1 MKDYV
6 KRMLDERDEL
16 KARIDKAQRFLD
28 RNAQSMNTEDKELLV
43 RQVQIM
49 WEYYSVLELR
59 LAREGIGHG
68 SDGKR

>member
-6 KRMLDERDEL
+6 VRMINERDEL

-28 RNAQSMNTEDKELLV
+28 RNAVSLGAADKALLV

-49 WEYYSVLELR
+49 WEYHSILELR
-59 LAREGIGHG
+59 LKREGV
-68 SDGKR
+68 

>member
-6 KRMLDERDEL
+6 SRMIKEREEL

-28 RNAQSMNTEDKELLV
+28 RNATSMGAVDKELLV

-49 WEYYSVLELR
+49 WEYHSILELR
-59 LAREGIGHG
+59 LKREGV
-68 SDGKR
+68 

>member
-6 KRMLDERDEL
+6 SRMIKERDEL

-28 RNAQSMNTEDKELLV
+28 RNAMFMNAEDKELLV

-49 WEYYSVLELR
+49 WEYHSILELR
-59 LAREGIGHG
+59 LKREGV
-68 SDGKR
+68 

>member
-6 KRMLDERDEL
+6 SRMIKERDEL

-28 RNAQSMNTEDKELLV
+28 RNATSMGAEDKELLV

-49 WEYYSVLELR
+49 WEYHSILELR
-59 LAREGIGHG
+59 LKREGV
-68 SDGKR
+68 